1 MNNYVDY
8 YNYMNNISQ
17 NMNMINNKNMNADQS
32 KLGYETEPYLGF
44 IRGNMFSNIY
54 DPYQNYQIQE
64 LNPNNEQEYLLLLVQ
79 MYGFAAH
86 DLGLYLD
93 VNPNDGKAIDLRNNY
108 INLYNQSLANYESK
122 YGPLTL
128 NSQELD
134 TKPWAWNTKKWPWEG
149 NK

>member
-8 YNYMNNISQ
+8 YNYMNNINQ
-17 NMNMINNKNMNADQS
+17 NRNSNQR
-32 KLGYETEPYLGF
+32 KLGYDTEAYLGF
-44 IRGNMFSNIY
+44 IRGNMFSNLY

-122 YGPLTL
+122 YGSLTL
-128 NSQELD
+128 NSQGLD

-149 NK
+149 NR

>member
-8 YNYMNNISQ
+8 YNYMNNINQ
-17 NMNMINNKNMNADQS
+17 NRNSNQM
-32 KLGYETEPYLGF
+32 KLGYDTEAYLGF
-44 IRGNMFSNIY
+44 IRGNMFSNLY
-54 DPYQNYQIQE
+54 EPYQNYQIQE

-128 NSQELD
+128 NSQGLD

-149 NK
+149 NR

>member
-8 YNYMNNISQ
+8 YNYMNNINQ
-17 NMNMINNKNMNADQS
+17 NRNSNQS
-32 KLGYETEPYLGF
+32 KLGYDTEAYLGF
-44 IRGNMFSNIY
+44 IRGNMFSNLY

-79 MYGFAAH
+79 MYGFATH

-128 NSQELD
+128 NSQGLD

-149 NK
+149 NR

>member
-8 YNYMNNISQ
+8 YNYMNNINQ
-17 NMNMINNKNMNADQS
+17 NRNSNQM
-32 KLGYETEPYLGF
+32 KLGYDTEAYLGF
-44 IRGNMFSNIY
+44 IRGNMFSNLY
-54 DPYQNYQIQE
+54 EPYQNYQIQE

-128 NSQELD
+128 NSQGLD
-134 TKPWAWNTKKWPWEG
+134 TKPWTWNTKKWPWEG
-149 NK
+149 NR

>member
-8 YNYMNNISQ
+8 YNYMNNINQ
-17 NMNMINNKNMNADQS
+17 NRNFNQS
-32 KLGYETEPYLGF
+32 KLGYDTEAYLGF
-44 IRGNMFSNIY
+44 IRGNMFSNLY

-128 NSQELD
+128 NSQGLD

-149 NK
+149 NR

>member
-8 YNYMNNISQ
+8 YNYMNNINQ
-17 NMNMINNKNMNADQS
+17 NRNSNQR
-32 KLGYETEPYLGF
+32 KLGYDTEAYLGF
-44 IRGNMFSNIY
+44 IRGNMFSNLY

-93 VNPNDGKAIDLRNNY
+93 VNSNDGKAIDLRNNY

-128 NSQELD
+128 NSQGLD

-149 NK
+149 NR

>member
-8 YNYMNNISQ
+8 YNYMNNINQ
-17 NMNMINNKNMNADQS
+17 NRNSNQM
-32 KLGYETEPYLGF
+32 KLGYDTEAYLGF
-44 IRGNMFSNIY
+44 IRGNMFSNLY
-54 DPYQNYQIQE
+54 EPYQNYQIQE

-128 NSQELD
+128 NSQGLD

>member
-1 MNNYVDY
+1 MDNYVDY
-8 YNYMNNISQ
+8 YNYMNNINQ
-17 NMNMINNKNMNADQS
+17 NRNSNQM
-32 KLGYETEPYLGF
+32 KLGYDTEAYLGF
-44 IRGNMFSNIY
+44 IRGNMFSNLY
-54 DPYQNYQIQE
+54 EPYQNYQIQE

-128 NSQELD
+128 NSQGLD

-149 NK
+149 NR